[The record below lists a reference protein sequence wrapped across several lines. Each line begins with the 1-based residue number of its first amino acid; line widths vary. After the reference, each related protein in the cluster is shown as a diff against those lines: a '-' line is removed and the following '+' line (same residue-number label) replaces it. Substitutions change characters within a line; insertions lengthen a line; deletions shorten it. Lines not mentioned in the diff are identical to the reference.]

1 MKRCDGRLL
10 KSISPFVKIIPYIM
24 TRRSDAQNFYKQM
37 MCTEKID
44 TYLKEKQEQ
53 EHNINY
59 MHFFI
64 AIYVRLIF
72 ERPQL
77 NRFVMNNQIYERDN
91 ILISM
96 AVKRSLRDTGE
107 ETTVKFSFTGREN
120 IFEIAQ
126 AIDQKIFESAHEVN
140 SNDVDKIASMI
151 MSLPGFTKKMLMA
164 ILKGLD
170 RHNLLPKAIIDISPF
185 HTSLFFTYLKS
196 IKLDYIYHHLYDFGT
211 TGIFVALGKVKKIP
225 VVENDTVVIKN
236 CCEIGYTLDE
246 RICDG
251 LYFANS
257 LKLVEKYLD
266 NPYLLEK
273 RISGEEE
280 TEREKPYVN
289 I

>member
-24 TRRSDAQNFYKQM
+24 TRRSDAQNFYKQRI
-37 MCTEKID
+37 CTEKID
-44 TYLKEKQEQ
+44 IYLREKQEQ
-53 EHNINY
+53 GHTVNFL
-59 MHFFI
+59 HFFI
-64 AIYVRLIF
+64 SIYVRLIF

-77 NRFVMNNQIYERDN
+77 NHFVMNNQIYEREGV
-91 ILISM
+91 LISM
-96 AVKRSLRDTGE
+96 AIKRSLRDTGE
-107 ETTVKFSFTGREN
+107 ETTVKFSFTGHEN

-126 AIDQKIFESAHEVN
+126 MVDQKIYESTHIDD
-140 SNDVDKIASMI
+140 SNEVDKIASII

-164 ILKGLD
+164 ILKGMD
-170 RHNLLPKAIIDISPF
+170 RHNLLPKAIIDVSPF

-211 TGIFVALGKVKKIP
+211 TGIFVALGKAKKIP
-225 VVENDTVVIKN
+225 VVENDTVVIRT

-251 LYFANS
+251 LYFSNS

-266 NPYLLEK
+266 NPYLLE
-273 RISGEEE
+273 INLSGEEE
-280 TEREKPYVN
+280 TQNDKLYAN
-289 I
+289 N